1 MRSSRGTDH
10 TAPGLVPRGERVNR
24 AYQQLREL
32 IVRGRLAPG
41 TRIIETEVA
50 ARLGVSRTPVRSALQ
65 RLQQEGYIV
74 GSDAGRQSRPTIAP
88 LTKEDAWELFH
99 IVGAMES
106 LAGRLAAQLPIGPR
120 LLLVQALKR
129 CNADLAESA
138 SAPRPDENRVFDLDM
153 GFHRMY
159 VQAAAGPRLLALHD
173 AIKPQA
179 ERYERLYISALME
192 EIHTSVAEHE
202 VIIEA
207 IEAGDGRAAQLAIE
221 TNWSNA
227 AERLARVI
235 ASMGERG
242 SW

>member
-1 MRSSRGTDH
+1 MGSSRGRND
-10 TAPGLVPRGERVNR
+10 TAPGVVPRGERVNR

-41 TRIIETEVA
+41 TRIIETEIA
-50 ARLGVSRTPVRSALQ
+50 TRLGVSRTPVRSALQ

-88 LTKEDAWELFH
+88 LTKEDARELFH

-106 LAGRLAAQLPIGPR
+106 LAGRIAAQLPIGPR
-120 LLLVQALKR
+120 LLLVEALKR
-129 CNADLAESA
+129 YNTDLAAAA
-138 SAPRPDENRVFDLDM
+138 SAQRPDENRVFDLDM
-153 GFHRMY
+153 GFHRAY
-159 VQAAAGPRLLALHD
+159 VEASAGPRLLALHD

-179 ERYERLYISALME
+179 ERYERLYISALLDE
-192 EIHTSVAEHE
+192 LHTSVAEHE
-202 VIIEA
+202 AIIAA

-235 ASMGERG
+235 ESMGERG

>member
-1 MRSSRGTDH
+1 MRSSLGTDH
-10 TAPGLVPRGERVNR
+10 VAAGDVPRGERVNR
-24 AYQQLREL
+24 AYQLLREL

-41 TRIIETEVA
+41 TRIIETEIA
-50 ARLGVSRTPVRSALQ
+50 TRLGVSRTPVRSALQ

-88 LTKEDAWELFH
+88 LTKEDARELFL
-99 IVGAMES
+99 IVGAIES
-106 LAGRLAAQLPIGPR
+106 LAGRLAAQLPVGPR
-120 LLLVQALKR
+120 MLLAETLR
-129 CNADLAESA
+129 RYNTDLAESA

-153 GFHRMY
+153 GFHRLY
-159 VQAAAGPRLLALHD
+159 VEAGGGPRLIALHD

-179 ERYERLYISALME
+179 ERYERLYISALMD
-192 EIHTSVAEHE
+192 EIQTSVAEHE
-202 VIIEA
+202 AIVA
-207 IEAGDGRAAQLAIE
+207 GIEAGDGPAAQLAIE